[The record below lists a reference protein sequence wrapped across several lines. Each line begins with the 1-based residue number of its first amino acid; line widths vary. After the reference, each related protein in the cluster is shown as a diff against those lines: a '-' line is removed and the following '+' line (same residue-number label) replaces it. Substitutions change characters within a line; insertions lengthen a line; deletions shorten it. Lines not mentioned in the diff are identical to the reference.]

1 MRQKCTDAKNILNMG
16 KPKWNKPTQVI
27 RVLLTL
33 TEIGKVDIIIHSTL
47 DFLVKYTVSKNAKGR
62 TTHMLDAFWYLYQTK
77 PCTVKRTVVSG
88 TPQKINMHVH
98 GLQ

>member
-33 TEIGKVDIIIHSTL
+33 TEVGKVDIIIHSTL
-47 DFLVKYTVSKNAKGR
+47 DFLVKYTAR
-62 TTHMLDAFWYLYQTK
+62 MLKVGPPTCWM
-77 PCTVKRTVVSG
+77 PSG
-88 TPQKINMHVH
+88 TFTRSNPAELKHCGVRDTTTK
-98 GLQ
+98 